1 MFLDIVVVGLL
12 VVGWLWKKSLF
23 VGLDREDKDSRMSV
37 GSEDWRVAGVD
48 DSNCIPED
56 RAAFLYLF
64 GDYDPG

>member
-48 DSNCIPED
+48 DSN
-56 RAAFLYLF
+56 
-64 GDYDPG
+64 